1 MWLDIQLTCLQAIS
15 IGHSPVTKK
24 KKKIVSYFF
33 STLYLSS
40 IEKKYQQTSDS
51 VCVCVCKV
59 WKAKLWS
66 FLIRRLIEV
75 AFYVMVFDKHKLQQ
89 KA

>member
-24 KKKIVSYFF
+24 KKTVSYFF

-51 VCVCVCKV
+51 VCVCVCV
-59 WKAKLWS
+59 CVS
-66 FLIRRLIEV
+66 V
-75 AFYVMVFDKHKLQQ
+75 CV
-89 KA
+89 

>member
-51 VCVCVCKV
+51 VCVCVCVCVCVKRERQ
-59 WKAKLWS
+59 S
-66 FLIRRLIEV
+66 YE
-75 AFYVMVFDKHKLQQ
+75 AF
-89 KA
+89 